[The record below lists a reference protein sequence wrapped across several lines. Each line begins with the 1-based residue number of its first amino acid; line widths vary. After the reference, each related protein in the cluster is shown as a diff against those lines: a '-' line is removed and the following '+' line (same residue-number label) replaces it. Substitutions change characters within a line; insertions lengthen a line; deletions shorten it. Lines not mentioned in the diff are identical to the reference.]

1 MAFFLSS
8 LANLFSGGKKRHNT
22 KNFPTSLDRPLTR
35 AEFLS
40 VYESMPEEARAKLFS
55 SLGFQQ
61 KARLLELLTPEKKSA
76 ERSAVD
82 DEPMWQAED
91 FLPEKDDQ
99 KIARLRQLRELREL
113 KNLFTE
119 IEQREPQAVAEVLS
133 AESATIAAIALLQF
147 NQKFASRVLRAMPEL
162 SRGEVVR
169 AMATERHVGG
179 EVLLALGR
187 KISEKIAAIP
197 TTLAEGRIDGV
208 KHVNEIL
215 KLLGADEAD
224 RITRDVA
231 EHDEQQ
237 ARTLEKNRYSFEDLV
252 HLNARDFRRLFS
264 SMPDEQLW
272 ARALKAVDQSQRK
285 SLLGKLPVKR
295 AGIIAQAMS
304 EIKTTRL
311 DSIDKARNKILS
323 NALRL
328 AAANEISFAGY
339 QPMGQGPVGGNGLH

>member
-22 KNFPTSLDRPLTR
+22 NHFPTSLDRPLTR

-40 VYESMPEEARAKLFS
+40 VYESMPEAARAKLFS
-55 SLGFQQ
+55 SLGYQQ
-61 KARLLELLTPEKKSA
+61 KARLLELLTPETKSA
-76 ERSAVD
+76 GQVVA
-82 DEPMWQAED
+82 DEPAWQAED

-113 KNLFTE
+113 KNLFEE
-119 IEQREPQAVAEVLS
+119 IEQRDPQAVAEVLS

-147 NQKFASRVLRAMPEL
+147 SQKFASRVLRAMPEL
-162 SRGEVVR
+162 SRGEIVR

-231 EHDEQQ
+231 EHDEQL